1 MTNPASLLFTLAEF
15 DHRMCFAYDLNGKR
29 FIYVNPAFE
38 SFFRLIAAHASI
50 DTFFD
55 LVHTDDQAYLKQS
68 YANLALGVFKSNI
81 EFRMKLPDKK
91 EYFLRLNLL
100 RQIQED
106 NETILSGYLEDI
118 SAYKAHD
125 DKLNEFA
132 NKKNTVLNII
142 SHDLAGPLGSIQ
154 NLAALLS
161 RKTKLLDDKEVKK
174 WVLLIE
180 DISKKSVQMIQEF
193 VKLEFIE
200 SAGVNLVKKRI
211 NLSQIFETAIQEYQ
225 QPENER
231 SITFR
236 FNANPAVIY
245 AEIDESKFFQAINNL
260 ISNAI
265 KFTPDGGTI
274 TLSLEEKEESILIT
288 VADTGIGIPKKFHN
302 HLFDKFNSA
311 RRTGLKGEPSVG
323 LGMSIIKTIVEWH
336 DGKIWFDSEEN
347 KGTSFYIEIA
357 KKS

>member
-1 MTNPASLLFTLAEF
+1 MTNPTSLLFTLAEF
-15 DHRMCFAYDLNGKR
+15 DHRMCFAYDLNSKR

-38 SFFRLIAAHASI
+38 SFFRVVAAQASI

-68 YANLALGVFKSNI
+68 YANLKLGVFKSNI

-106 NETILSGYLEDI
+106 NETILSGYVEDI
-118 SAYKAHD
+118 SAYKTHD
-125 DKLNEFA
+125 DKLTEFA
-132 NKKNTVLNII
+132 NKKNAVLNII

-211 NLSQIFETAIQEYQ
+211 NLSQIFESAIQEYQ
-225 QPENER
+225 QPENEM

-265 KFTPDGGTI
+265 KFTPDCGTI